1 MRIAILFVSILL
13 LIYTEPTQAMS
24 RRLKE
29 KKNRGRTTT
38 LSNQPDNYYSS
49 RLDALT
55 IEDQRILAQK
65 HLDRLCTTKHG
76 ITQSCGY
83 RDEWANGGDPNF
95 TWDDYMN
102 KIPRNTKFDIE
113 VKCDKESGLF
123 YTNISTFLCTPN
135 ETGGKNC
142 RKVYFSNPYKTNRL
156 WSSTPQNWLTSP
168 GIYNDTGTM
177 KTDLPSQIVHGKSGI
192 KLVAQENHI
201 VSSAKIYEG
210 ARMPNV
216 IWLKGGYAFHGSNN
230 VDGRPWSQG
239 CLRLSQYDA
248 FAMYQLARR
257 VGPRNFNITWGG
269 YGDPTPPPDGR
280 PRCAGTEAFNQRRV
294 QEFYASIENGENNVA
309 REDLGQAANQRAQNE
324 GLTVNT
330 SGTGSQRDGGQDTSA
345 TQ

>member
-1 MRIAILFVSILL
+1 MRITILSVSILL
-13 LIYTEPTQAMS
+13 LIYNEPTQAMS
-24 RRLKE
+24 RKPKE
-29 KKNRGRTTT
+29 KKTRGRTST
-38 LSNQPDNYYSS
+38 LSNQPNNYYSS

-55 IEDQRILAQK
+55 TEDRRILAQK

-76 ITQSCGY
+76 ETQSCGY
-83 RDEWANGGDPNF
+83 RDEWANEGDPNF
-95 TWDDYMN
+95 TWDNYMN

-113 VKCDKESGLF
+113 VKCDKDSGLF
-123 YTNISTFLCTPN
+123 YTNISTFHCTSN
-135 ETGGKNC
+135 DTGGKNC

-156 WSSTPQNWLTSP
+156 WSTTPQNWLTSP
-168 GIYNDTGTM
+168 GIYNDTKTM
-177 KTDLPSQIVHGKSGI
+177 RTDLPEKIVHGKSGI

-210 ARMPNV
+210 TRMPNV

-248 FAMYQLARR
+248 FALYQLARR
-257 VGPRNFNITWGG
+257 VGPRRFNITWGG
-269 YGDPTPPPDGR
+269 YGEPTPPDGR

-309 REDLGQAANQRAQNE
+309 RNNLGQAADQLAQNE
-324 GLTVNT
+324 GKVPTGTDTDSHSEEEST
-330 SGTGSQRDGGQDTSA
+330 STNSIQ
-345 TQ
+345 